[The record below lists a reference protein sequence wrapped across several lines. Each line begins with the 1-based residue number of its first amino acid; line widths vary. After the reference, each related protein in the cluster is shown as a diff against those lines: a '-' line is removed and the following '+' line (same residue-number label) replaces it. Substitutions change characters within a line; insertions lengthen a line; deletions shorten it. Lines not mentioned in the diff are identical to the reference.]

1 MPVWRTPHRGGG
13 RGGGT
18 VRARRGVLGDVQRQG
33 SIGGSAANRIR
44 VTGAILLV
52 AHLALVAWLT
62 LRPLDVPWVRP
73 ANLRPLAGLRADLA
87 LGWPEAGLHIGEGL
101 ALLAPLGVLLPMAD
115 GRLSVSA
122 FASLFRTAAA
132 GALISLGIALLQT
145 GVPGRVV
152 DVDVLLLNTVGVSL
166 AHLTVVPAG
175 RAWLRRR
182 LGVGGVPQEGYGHR
196 GGRGG
201 LGGVPDAVLG
211 GLSGGREGYP
221 AGGARGADRVAGAG
235 VAGPAGAGSSVRGEF
250 SQGRTPTIPRVGI
263 AP

>member
-1 MPVWRTPHRGGG
+1 M
-13 RGGGT
+13 
-18 VRARRGVLGDVQRQG
+18 QRQG

-87 LGWPEAGLHIGEGL
+87 LGWPEAGLRIGEGL

-152 DVDVLLLNTVGVSL
+152 DVDVLLLNTAGVLL
-166 AHLTVVPAG
+166 AHLAVVPAG
-175 RAWLRRR
+175 RARLRRR
-182 LGVGGVPQEGYGHR
+182 LAGGVPQEGYGRR

-201 LGGVPDAVLG
+201 LGGVPEAV
-211 GLSGGREGYP
+211 SGGVSGSCEGYP
-221 AGGARGADRVAGAG
+221 AGGGRGADRAAGGGFA
-235 VAGPAGAGSSVRGEF
+235 APAGGGLSVRGEF